1 MNDTPQSTLRRD
13 SLTVAVGFVVLLI
26 GTATG
31 NAVAMIVLAA
41 IGFIAIA
48 MINRD
53 RIQSQRTR
61 TLLAIVTSASVAYI
75 IAFALTQLTARM
87 H

>member
-75 IAFALTQLTARM
+75 IAFALTQLAARM